1 MTETKNKPAATLRY
15 GGIQAAIWK
24 NPGKEDK
31 SPRYTVNYT
40 RSYTDQEGN
49 WKDTT
54 SFSELDNLKIG
65 YLVPKVLEQIT
76 ELKKQD
82 Q

>member
-1 MTETKNKPAATLRY
+1 MTDTKNKPAATLRY
-15 GGIQAAIWK
+15 GGIKATIWK

-31 SPRYTVNYT
+31 PPRYTVNYT

-76 ELKKQD
+76 ELKQQD
-82 Q
+82 I